1 MKISKTLTTGL
12 AALALTLSM
21 GAGAAN
27 IKSNEGVVQIDVTD
41 LNLTSHEDQQVLVS
55 RVKRAAESICGSQ
68 ALRKAGSLYALTENK
83 QCFNDAVDNAM
94 ASVDMHLVTV
104 SATSS
109 TAR

>member
-27 IKSNEGVVQIDVTD
+27 IKSNDGVVQIDVTD
-41 LNLTSHEDQQVLVS
+41 LNLTSHEGQQVLVS
-55 RVKRAAESICGSQ
+55 RVKRAAKSICGSQ

-83 QCFNDAVDNAM
+83 HCFNDAVDNAL
-94 ASVDMHLVTV
+94 ASVDMHFVTV